1 MTQRSKTEIRNL
13 AQRLSLNVTPYDW
26 LTKAQLLRQ
35 ASNYLLVRFEED
47 QLVHDEEFERTADF
61 DLNPPDSSVLMMLLG
76 FAIENL
82 LKGLYVSTLPNVKR
96 PRTLKELGITDHLLE
111 TIASKITAA
120 LNEQFSKRELEI
132 LSGIEQSI
140 VWWGR
145 YPSPIDTDKL
155 ISRSADSLFSAP
167 SFRYPAD
174 HFDACAFCD
183 RLEALLK
190 PRAPFSIQRMLLGNT
205 ANVGLMPGEVEDSKR
220 REA

>member
-1 MTQRSKTEIRNL
+1 MIQRSKTEIKNL

-26 LTKAQLLRQ
+26 LTKAQSLRQ
-35 ASNYLLVRFEED
+35 ASNYLLVRFEEH
-47 QLVHDEEFERTADF
+47 QLGYEEDEQTADF
-61 DLNPPDSSVLMMLLG
+61 DLSPPDSSVAMMLLG

-96 PRTLKELGITDHLLE
+96 PRRLKELGITDHSLE

-132 LSGIEQSI
+132 LNGIEQSI

-145 YPSPIDTDKL
+145 YPSPIDADKL
-155 ISRSADSLFSAP
+155 ISKSADSLFSAP
-167 SFRYPAD
+167 SFRYPVD

-190 PRAPFSIQRMLLGNT
+190 PRAPFAIQRMMLGNT
-205 ANVGLMPGEVEDSKR
+205 VNVGLMPGEAADSKR